1 MAERTSNAV
10 LHVGVSDLEPEEL
23 RQRSIEGQVGPDDGV
38 GFSGPAGR
46 SWADSGRGMMES
58 DLYSLKMTD
67 KDGGDLT
74 K

>member
-1 MAERTSNAV
+1 MGAE
-10 LHVGVSDLEPEEL
+10 GL
-23 RQRSIEGQVGPDDGV
+23 RQGSVEGQGGPDDEV